1 MAIKL
6 ELEIKEAELAIAGLY
21 KLPMEV
27 AEPIVHKIKAQAIP
41 QIAEQQA
48 EVQNAVN
55 RVESNPETQVK
66 VDEAEAN
73 SDSTTNE

>member
-55 RVESNPETQVK
+55 KVESNPETQVK

-73 SDSTTNE
+73 SDSMKNE

>member
-6 ELEIKEAELAIAGLY
+6 ELDIKEAELVVAGLY

-27 AEPIVHKIKAQAIP
+27 AEPIVNKIKSQAIP
-41 QIAEQQA
+41 QVQAEQTSA
-48 EVQNAVN
+48 QNEIN

-66 VDEAEAN
+66 IDEAQAN
-73 SDSTTNE
+73 SDSMKNE

>member
-55 RVESNPETQVK
+55 KVESNPETQVK
-66 VDEAEAN
+66 VDKAEAN

>member
-6 ELEIKEAELAIAGLY
+6 ELEIKEAELAVAGLY

-27 AEPIVHKIKAQAIP
+27 AEPIVHKIKAQAMP
-41 QIAEQQA
+41 QITKQQA

-55 RVESNPETQVK
+55 KVESNPETQVK
-66 VDEAEAN
+66 VDEAQAN

>member
-55 RVESNPETQVK
+55 KVESNPETQVK

>member
-6 ELEIKEAELAIAGLY
+6 ELEIKEVELLIAGLY
-21 KLPMEV
+21 KLPMEH
-27 AEPIVHKIKAQAIP
+27 AEPLVAKVKGQAIP
-41 QIAEQQA
+41 Q
-48 EVQNAVN
+48 VQNTIN
-55 RVESNPETQVK
+55 KVEDNPETQAK